1 MGKGT
6 GVGYQSGH
14 PGLVLVLPGVA
25 LWIGTDMARLA
36 LLYGIKVLSDRL
48 CVRCWHGGVALAW
61 KFGKLDTLLQ
71 RIDVETTS
79 LVDLLRYLLL
89 VA

>member
-1 MGKGT
+1 MCE
-6 GVGYQSGH
+6 
-14 PGLVLVLPGVA
+14 
-25 LWIGTDMARLA
+25 MLA
-36 LLYGIKVLSDRL
+36 WWR
-48 CVRCWHGGVALAW
+48 WHGN
-61 KFGKLDTLLQ
+61 FRKLDTLLQ